1 LIKPVFFPS
10 NTNIFGGTILNR
22 LILGVLIFISVISCG
37 KKENKVITQNEDTQ
51 KTTQVTNTAAKQDSK
66 QNDIY
71 YTKNLMNL
79 GYINRDDVGK
89 KWQQLPKGTYH
100 RLGIGAK
107 VVCEQV
113 EYDGEKE
120 IFLVEMENSKKVW
133 MDFDDLSKGVIVI
146 NKPNI
151 ITYEIPDTDWMTKQ
165 NVQQG
170 DLGYIITSYK
180 DWLFVDF
187 RGYRAYEENEE
198 KVWIGRKWIKNTG
211 YIMNPDL
218 AGQAMYLYFAYYQIM
233 KDRIDDAVTNLNYA
247 KKITSDF
254 PFMNRLLDSMLNEIA
269 PTTQNAEESS
279 AAEENENVTE

>member
-1 LIKPVFFPS
+1 MKKI
-10 NTNIFGGTILNR
+10 
-22 LILGVLIFISVISCG
+22 ILGVLTLILITGCG
-37 KKENKVITQNEDTQ
+37 KKEVKSTKNETVQ
-51 KTTQVTNTAAKQDSK
+51 KNIQVATNTTKQDSK
-66 QNDIY
+66 QDDIY

-89 KWQQLPKGTYH
+89 KWQQLAKGTYH
-100 RLGIGAK
+100 RLGIGVK
-107 VVCEQV
+107 VVCQQV
-113 EYDGEKE
+113 EFDGEKE
-120 IFLVEMENSKKVW
+120 IFLVELENSKKVW
-133 MDFDDLSKGVIVI
+133 MDFDDLTKGVIVI
-146 NKPNI
+146 SKPNI
-151 ITYEIPDTDWMTKQ
+151 ITYEVPDTDWMTQQ

-187 RGYRAYEENEE
+187 RGYRPYGEEEE

-211 YIMNPDL
+211 YIMNGDL

-254 PFMNRLLDSMLNEIA
+254 PFMNRLIDSMLGGMSVS
-269 PTTQNAEESS
+269 QSEESNTENS
-279 AAEENENVTE
+279 TNEENAAE